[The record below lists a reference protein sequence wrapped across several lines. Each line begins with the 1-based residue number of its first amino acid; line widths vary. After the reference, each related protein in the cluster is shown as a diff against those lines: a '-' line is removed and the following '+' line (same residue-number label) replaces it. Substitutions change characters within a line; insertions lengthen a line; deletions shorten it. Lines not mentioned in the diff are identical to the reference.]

1 MRSVVPIVV
10 LCLLFYA
17 AIAEE
22 AVWYEGS
29 VVLRNDEVL
38 RGRISVE
45 PVHDLILFSANGQL
59 MVYPAARI
67 KAFYF
72 YDAKANINR
81 KFVSLR
87 QRSNAF
93 TADHLYEIVVYGEAR
108 VLRRIASKLSDP
120 DNDGDG
126 YRYYV
131 QADGNIVPFRKFR
144 SEVYPALL
152 RHSGTVETY
161 VSENKLQPGNSAHII
176 LIVAYYN
183 KALSA
188 RSPLAS
194 Q

>member
-1 MRSVVPIVV
+1 MRSIVPIVV
-10 LCLLFYA
+10 LCLFFGTA
-17 AIAEE
+17 MAEE

-29 VVLRNDEVL
+29 VVLRTDEVL
-38 RGRISVE
+38 CGRISVE
-45 PVHDLILFSANGQL
+45 PVHDLILFSANGRL

-81 KFVSLR
+81 KFVSLT

-93 TADHLYEIVVYGEAR
+93 TTDHLYEIVRYGEVR

-131 QADGNIVPFRKFR
+131 QAGGNIVPFRKFR
-144 SEVYPALL
+144 SELYPMLL
-152 RHSGTVETY
+152 RNSHTLEAY
-161 VSENKLQPGNSAHII
+161 VRENKLQPGNSAHII
-176 LIVAYYN
+176 LIIAHYN
-183 KALSA
+183 KELTT